1 MREVELHGELAKRFV
16 SKASFDVSSVAEAF
30 RALSANFK
38 NFKQYIINYKP
49 GFMIKV
55 GDLFLTQEDLSTPI
69 GKKDTIHI
77 IPYVTGSGKLGT
89 IIVGAALMWIT
100 AGAAAAAV
108 AGQTTIGAVA
118 GFSGIGVSV
127 GVASAIS
134 QLGVGLV
141 LAGVSSL
148 LFAPPKQQVST
159 PVENTPNTYFNGAVN
174 TVTQGLAVPIGYG
187 KLIVGSAVISAG
199 ITLDS
204 D

>member
-1 MREVELHGELAKRFV
+1 MREVELHGELAKRFA
-16 SKASFDVSSVAEAF
+16 SKANFDVSSVAEAF

-38 NFKQYIINYKP
+38 DFRSFILKYKP
-49 GFMIKV
+49 GFMVKV
-55 GDLFLTQEDLSTPI
+55 GDLFVTESDLSLPV
-69 GKKDTIHI
+69 GSKDTIHI
-77 IPYVTGSGKLGT
+77 IPYITGSGKLGT
-89 IIVGAALMWIT
+89 IIVGAALIWAT
-100 AGAAAAAV
+100 AGAAASAV

-118 GFSGIGVSV
+118 GFSGISVSV

-159 PVENTPNTYFNGAVN
+159 PIENTPNTYFNGAIN